1 MKGMQTMT
9 EPQLTDD
16 EVRAIA
22 ARINTAMRRPL
33 VGDRPADILD
43 RRHELS
49 RADEDRVTAALARL
63 RTQAVSVETGSGL
76 GLEAAEGTTHPS
88 TASDHTVAGA
98 PTKATQGYGTAQGAS
113 GATPGGADPGGS
125 TSSPPG

>member
-1 MKGMQTMT
+1 MQTVT
-9 EPQLTDD
+9 EPELTDD

-22 ARINTAMRRPL
+22 ARMYTAMRRPL
-33 VGDRPADILD
+33 VGDQPADILD

-49 RADEDRVTAALARL
+49 ALDEARVAAALARL
-63 RTQAVSVETGSGL
+63 RTQAASADSGPES
-76 GLEAAEGTTHPS
+76 GPESAEGATHRP
-88 TASDHTVAGA
+88 AGSDHTVAGE

>member
-1 MKGMQTMT
+1 MQTVS
-9 EPQLTDD
+9 EPELTDD

-22 ARINTAMRRPL
+22 ARIYQAMRRPL
-33 VGDRPADILD
+33 VGDQSADILD

-49 RADEDRVTAALARL
+49 PADEDRVTAALARL
-63 RTQAVSVETGSGL
+63 RTQAVSGDTGFDSGP
-76 GLEAAEGTTHPS
+76 ESAEGATHRP
-88 TASDHTVAGA
+88 AGSDHTAAGT